1 MSHAR
6 PRSTNTQQLKDMAVH
21 IYHEVMALMQS
32 RDLLNHAKA
41 QHKEAEEKVLQDACQ
56 VGINCALESFLLHY
70 RNLREFLNDE
80 VKQSKKN
87 KAVTRKLESDDIK
100 AKDYTSIPIGRP
112 SLHGYRTKMKRQRL
126 HKRLAHVTT
135 ARLTLDD
142 NWYPRHGRKRFRTFE
157 DFVSATSDERKAWFE
172 NANKAISARVRPVMA
187 TLGESSNTLSVSW
200 HSMTFHSFRFK

>member
-1 MSHAR
+1 M
-6 PRSTNTQQLKDMAVH
+6 PDPDPPTPQQLKDMAAH

-41 QHKEAEEKVLQDACQ
+41 QHKAATDKVLQDTCQ

-87 KAVTRKLESDDIK
+87 KGTGKLESDDVK
-100 AKDYTSIPIGRP
+100 AKDYTIDPNWKTAAPWASNKDEG
-112 SLHGYRTKMKRQRL
+112 KRL

-135 ARLTLDD
+135 ARLMLDD
-142 NWYPRHGRKRFRTFE
+142 KWYPESMEGNALRTFE
-157 DFVSATSDERKAWFE
+157 DFVSALSDERRAWFE
-172 NANKAISARVRPVMA
+172 NASKAITARVSPVMA
-187 TLGESSNTLSVSW
+187 TLGESSNTLSVSR
-200 HSMTFHSFRFK
+200 HSMTFHGFGFK

>member
-1 MSHAR
+1 M
-6 PRSTNTQQLKDMAVH
+6 PDPDPPTLQQLKDMAVH

-41 QHKEAEEKVLQDACQ
+41 QHKAAQEKVLQDACQ

-87 KAVTRKLESDDIK
+87 KATRKLESDDIK
-100 AKDYTSIPIGRP
+100 AKDYTIDPNWKTVAPWVSNEDEG
-112 SLHGYRTKMKRQRL
+112 KRL

-142 NWYPRHGRKRFRTFE
+142 NWYPESMEGNALRTFE
-157 DFVSATSDERKAWFE
+157 DFVSALSDERKAWFE

>member
-1 MSHAR
+1 M
-6 PRSTNTQQLKDMAVH
+6 PDPDPPTLQQLKDMAVH

-32 RDLLNHAKA
+32 RDLLNHARA
-41 QHKEAEEKVLQDACQ
+41 QHKAAQEKVLQDACQ

-87 KAVTRKLESDDIK
+87 KATSKPESDDIK
-100 AKDYTSIPIGRP
+100 AKDYTIDPNWKTAAPWASNKDEG
-112 SLHGYRTKMKRQRL
+112 KRL

-142 NWYPRHGRKRFRTFE
+142 KWYPESMEGNTLRTFE
-157 DFVSATSDERKAWFE
+157 DFVSALSDERKAWFE
-172 NANKAISARVRPVMA
+172 NASKAITARVRPVMT
-187 TLGESSNTLSVSW
+187 TLGESSNTLSVSR
-200 HSMTFHSFRFK
+200 HSMTFHGFGFK